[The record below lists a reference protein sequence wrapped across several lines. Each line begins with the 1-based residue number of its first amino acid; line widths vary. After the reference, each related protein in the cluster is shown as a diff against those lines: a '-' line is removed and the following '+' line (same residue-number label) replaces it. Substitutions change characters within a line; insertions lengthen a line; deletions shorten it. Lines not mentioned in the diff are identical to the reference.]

1 MGRWILS
8 VYTNIRL
15 SVVDNGKASVSF
27 PIEHGS
33 LQGDQIS
40 PYLFILCAEV
50 LECKIREDKE
60 INGIQ
65 TLDSEFKISRFVD
78 DTSLILEGDSK
89 SYEEKKND
97 F

>member
-1 MGRWILS
+1 MPACS
-8 VYTNIRL
+8 
-15 SVVDNGKASVSF
+15 SSKASSSF
-27 PIEHGS
+27 PIELGCR
-33 LQGDQIS
+33 QGDPIS

-89 SYEEKKND
+89 SYEGEKK
-97 F
+97 